1 MKFTMKIFMLSMLMM
16 LSCLASATDVVF
28 AWSAPTQRMDSSAL
42 LTTDLGGYEIHY
54 QKTTD
59 TTYKTVVI
67 NDGKALAF
75 TFSDLDSVSTYT
87 IQIAA
92 FDKAGLYSTYASS
105 TYKASAT
112 PKAPSGLKATQKVY
126 DVVAAC
132 LAAAPN
138 CRVAVA
144 GEWQ

>member
-1 MKFTMKIFMLSMLMM
+1 MKYLISLLLLVSFT
-16 LSCLASATDVVF
+16 AQATDVVY
-28 AWSAPTQRMDSSAL
+28 AWTAPTQRNDGTAL
-42 LTTDLGGYEIHY
+42 LQSDLGGYEIHY

-59 TTYKTVVI
+59 TTFKTVVI
-67 NDGKALAF
+67 PDGKAVAYTF
-75 TFSDLDSVSTYT
+75 TDLDNVSTYT

-92 FDKAGLYSTYASS
+92 YDKNGLYSTYANS
-105 TYKASAT
+105 TYKASAS
-112 PKAPSGLKATQKVY
+112 PKAPSGAKFTQKIY